1 MCQKFLCNTAS
12 LPSKSSVLK
21 IKGINIKCIRSYKNR
36 DNLGGVIGGTEAL
49 EIGLL
54 SKSLSTEAKDM
65 KTSKHV
71 VGVVGSYRKGGYIDS
86 TVNEVLSVASAPG
99 APVLRRALLQGLIVI
114 GLGMLLAGI
123 LPPHALGQ
131 SEAFES
137 ENVTLKGSH
146 TDMQFLA
153 GQSVRISANVADDV
167 FAAGRDVT
175 FDSATVKNAIV
186 AGYDVELR
194 NGNVADM
201 ITAAANVKIA
211 GTIEDD
217 LVAAARS
224 IRVSSDG
231 TIGGDARFAAE
242 IIDMEGRI
250 GGNMRAAA
258 ARITITG
265 KISGKA
271 DLLAQRIVIAP
282 GAAIAGDLI
291 YRSDVEPEIA
301 EGATIGG
308 KVRRIE
314 IDKSNLTAIGFS
326 ILGIGMFI
334 AFSWTVATFLLIIIV
349 QLAFPSLMA
358 AAAGQLQ
365 TNLWSNLGRGIAGL
379 LLTVAVTGFLFASIL
394 AIPIGVAL
402 LFGIALVWL
411 LGLVAVSNYIGL
423 LIRRVRR
430 ASPAD
435 IQFAGRI
442 GWAIAGAIV
451 LGIVTLIPFVGGTV
465 AGLAIAAGFGAAAAE
480 LWKRLRTA

>member
-1 MCQKFLCNTAS
+1 MN
-12 LPSKSSVLK
+12 P
-21 IKGINIKCIRSYKNR
+21 
-36 DNLGGVIGGTEAL
+36 
-49 EIGLL
+49 
-54 SKSLSTEAKDM
+54 M
-65 KTSKHV
+65 KRVMSFVRGH
-71 VGVVGSYRKGGYIDS
+71 RKAGYITFTVSKMIPVDS
-86 TVNEVLSVASAPG
+86 IAGEL
-99 APVLRRALLQGLIVI
+99 VLRRALLKGLV
-114 GLGMLLAGI
+114 
-123 LPPHALGQ
+123 ALVLVMFLSCIPVPEISAEPEG
-131 SEAFES
+131 FER
-137 ENVTLKGSH
+137 ENVTLEGSY

-153 GQSVRISANVADDV
+153 GQSVRISADVADDV

-194 NGNVADM
+194 SGKVSDM
-201 ITAAANVKIA
+201 IAAAANVKIA

-217 LVAAARS
+217 VVAAARS
-224 IRVSSDG
+224 IRVSSG
-231 TIGGDARFAAE
+231 GMIGGDARFASE
-242 IIDMEGRI
+242 TIDMEGRI

-265 KISGKA
+265 TISGKA
-271 DLLAQRIVIAP
+271 DFLAERIVIASS
-282 GAAIAGDLI
+282 AVIAGDLI
-291 YRSDVEPEIA
+291 YRSDEEPEIA
-301 EGATIGG
+301 EGAKIGG

-314 IDKSNLTAIGFS
+314 IDKSNLSAIGFS

-334 AFSWTVATFLLIIIV
+334 ALSWTVATFLLIIIV
-349 QLAFPSLMA
+349 QLAFPGLMA

-365 TNLWSNLGRGIAGL
+365 TNLWSHLGRGIAGL

-411 LGLVAVSNYIGL
+411 LGLVVVSNYIGL

-435 IQFAGRI
+435 IQLAGRI

-465 AGLAIAAGFGAAAAE
+465 AGLAIAGGFGAVAAE
-480 LWKRLRTA
+480 LWKRLRAA

>member
-1 MCQKFLCNTAS
+1 MKHIV
-12 LPSKSSVLK
+12 VL
-21 IKGINIKCIRSYKNR
+21 
-36 DNLGGVIGGTEAL
+36 
-49 EIGLL
+49 
-54 SKSLSTEAKDM
+54 
-65 KTSKHV
+65 
-71 VGVVGSYRKGGYIDS
+71 VGSYRKGGYIDS
-86 TVNEVLSVASAPG
+86 TVNEVISISWRV
-99 APVLRRALLQGLIVI
+99 LLQGLVALWFCIFLSSTLV
-114 GLGMLLAGI
+114 
-123 LPPHALGQ
+123 PHASADSKT
-131 SEAFES
+131 SER

-153 GQSVRISANVADDV
+153 GKSVRINANVADDV

-175 FDSATVKNAIV
+175 FDSATVQNAIV

-194 NGNVADM
+194 GGNVADM
-201 ITAAANVKIA
+201 ITAAANIKIA
-211 GTIEDD
+211 GIIKDD

-231 TIGGDARFAAE
+231 SIGGDARFASE
-242 IIDMEGRI
+242 TIDMEGRI
-250 GGNMRAAA
+250 DGNLRAAA
-258 ARITITG
+258 ARVTITG

-271 DLLAQRIVIAP
+271 DLLAERIVIAS
-282 GAAIAGDLI
+282 GANIAGDLI
-291 YRSDVEPEIA
+291 YRSDDEPEIA

-314 IDKSNLTAIGFS
+314 IDKSNLSAVGFS

-334 AFSWTVATFLLIIIV
+334 MLSWTVAMFLLIILV
-349 QLAFPSLMA
+349 QLAFPGLMS

-365 TNLWSNLGRGIAGL
+365 KNFWSNLGRGIAGL
-379 LLTVAVTGFLFASIL
+379 LLTIALIGLLFASIL

-402 LFGIALVWL
+402 LFGFAIVWL

-430 ASPAD
+430 PTID
-435 IQFAGRI
+435 IKLAGRI

-451 LGIVTLIPFVGGTV
+451 LGIVSLIPFVGGTV
-465 AGLAIAAGFGAAAAE
+465 AGLAIAGGFGAAAAE

>member
-1 MCQKFLCNTAS
+1 MSKLTKRVSVMAS
-12 LPSKSSVLK
+12 HQHLPS
-21 IKGINIKCIRSYKNR
+21 
-36 DNLGGVIGGTEAL
+36 T
-49 EIGLL
+49 
-54 SKSLSTEAKDM
+54 
-65 KTSKHV
+65 
-71 VGVVGSYRKGGYIDS
+71 
-86 TVNEVLSVASAPG
+86 
-99 APVLRRALLQGLIVI
+99 PVLWRVLPQGLVVLV
-114 GLGMLLAGI
+114 LGMLLSCI
-123 LPPHALGQ
+123 LVPHA
-131 SEAFES
+131 SADSKTFER

-153 GQSVRISANVADDV
+153 GRSIRITAQVADDV
-167 FAAGRDVT
+167 FAAGRDIT
-175 FDSATVKNAIV
+175 FDSASVQNAIV

-194 NGNVADM
+194 GGTVADM
-201 ITAAANVKIA
+201 IAAAANIKIA
-211 GTIEDD
+211 GIIKDD

-231 TIGGDARFAAE
+231 KIGGDARFASE
-242 IIDMEGRI
+242 TIDMEGRI
-250 GGNMRAAA
+250 NGNMRAAA
-258 ARITITG
+258 ARITING

-271 DLLAQRIVIAP
+271 DLLAERIVIGS
-282 GAAIAGDLI
+282 GAVIAGDLI
-291 YRSDVEPEIA
+291 YRSDAEPEIA

-314 IDKSNLTAIGFS
+314 IDKSNLSTIGFS

-334 AFSWTVATFLLIIIV
+334 ALSWTVATLLLIIIV
-349 QLAFPSLMA
+349 QLAFPGLMA

-435 IQFAGRI
+435 IQHAGRI

-465 AGLAIAAGFGAAAAE
+465 AGLAIAGGFGAAAKE
-480 LWKRLRTA
+480 LWKRLRAA